1 MKRERIQRNFFLQPT
16 LEVARNV
23 LGKRLVRIEPSGGR
37 ISGII
42 NEAEAYVGT
51 EDLGCHAKAGR
62 TRRNR
67 SMWGSPGHA
76 YVYFTYGM
84 HWLLNFVTEEEGRP
98 AAVLIRSLI
107 VEEGCDLVALRR
119 RGRPERD
126 WTNGPA
132 KLTTALEI
140 NSAFDGADL
149 CSNGAVLFVEDSSS
163 LPDEIVRTGPRI
175 GLFTVPE
182 PWKSVSWRFWVVPQD
197 YLDWRDG

>member
-163 LPDEIVRTGPRI
+163 LPDE
-175 GLFTVPE
+175 
-182 PWKSVSWRFWVVPQD
+182 
-197 YLDWRDG
+197 